1 MNELAILKI
10 DCPDGVGLL
19 ARFTGFVAERGGN
32 FVEVNQYTDTLSG
45 WFFARLA
52 FEPGPSGLELFRA
65 EFAEVAETFSAA
77 WTLRLSSKKIRT
89 AILVSKED
97 HCLADLLWRWRSQE
111 LQLDLPLVIGNHE
124 TCRHQVERESIP
136 FLHLPISEATRE
148 ADFQKLAKTLRE
160 AEIEFVILARFMQ
173 ILPPWFCEEF
183 SGRVM
188 NIHHSFLPAFAGAF
202 PYRRAYERGVKLIG
216 ATCHY
221 ATEELDAGPI
231 IEQEVVRVE
240 HYHEPDDLKRLGR
253 DCEKI
258 ALARGVRYHLEDRVL
273 LHGSR
278 AVVFRD

>member
-1 MNELAILKI
+1 MSELAILKI
-10 DCPDGVGLL
+10 DCPDHVGLL
-19 ARFTGFVAERGGN
+19 ARFTGFVAQRGGN
-32 FVEVNQYTDTLSG
+32 FVEVNQYTDPLSR

-52 FEPGPSGLELFRA
+52 FEPGPRALVEYEHDFREIAAELR
-65 EFAEVAETFSAA
+65 VTWS
-77 WTLRLSSKKIRT
+77 LRSSIHRIPT

-97 HCLADLLWRWRSQE
+97 HCLADLLWRWRSRE
-111 LQLDLPLVIGNHE
+111 LQFDLALVIGNHE
-124 TCRHQVERESIP
+124 CCRELVEREGIP
-136 FLHLPISEATRE
+136 FL
-148 ADFQKLAKTLRE
+148 LRPVNGDNKE
-160 AEIEFVILARFMQ
+160 AEFQRIALDLRGAGIEFVILARFMQ
-173 ILPPWFCEEF
+173 ILPAWFCAEF
-183 SGRVM
+183 AGRVM

-221 ATEELDAGPI
+221 ATDELDAGPI

-240 HYHEPDDLKRLGR
+240 HYHDPDDLKRLGR